1 MKRIYQAV
9 LLCIACSNLS
19 FAQDYNF
26 SGTMSREKLE
36 LYLNRAIT
44 MAGLVD
50 ENSCYFPPCTSTPAT
65 IYNPT
70 AYNASVTMLSN
81 INARFIGRSCG
92 LWGGE
97 WVINGGFFS
106 NIGLMVNDITN
117 KYVTTWKVKP
127 IIQAAIFEIVSTDVN
142 GIMMSAEVAA
152 KFGVAQRNFRYND
165 MLYSDGSYVN
175 QWGANASVPDMS
187 KTETQMWFY
196 FLATQYIDRGIEA
209 IHLGQVELM
218 DDKDPNHSYWWSLL
232 SKIRNYAKTKNR
244 GVVLLDAHTFGLY
257 QGSTDQLLFD
267 FHSSPIRMQEKL
279 PRWSPSAPNGGTAF
293 VENNPGC
300 GTPFNRT
307 KGGKTYFGW
316 YATTLPY
323 LVELDNFGISGSP
336 NNHGNCWFPWGWDE
350 ITWFGVQSE
359 SYRNNW
365 LKYAYY
371 KVKCLDQNAFLQ
383 MPGRR
388 GLTEAGVPWPGH
400 IYRAA
405 NGYDN
410 QENMIKNTWN
420 GAYVGQNN
428 WVHHNFTQEEVYQQ
442 PDPPQV
448 SHALVFVDQDK
459 AFYIGTDGYVHGYI
473 KDNGVTGIWR
483 TVSPSYSAQIFNGQN
498 VSSQVKAASDLV
510 ASPDGKTL
518 LYIGTDGYIYGFT
531 VNTVW
536 NYSYFEVPKTAMIQ
550 QNLRALSGLQFT
562 SNSRVFYVARE
573 LGNSKNRVH
582 GFIRSGSSW
591 STTSPTHASNVG
603 SGSHAEVG
611 GALTY
616 NAYDN
621 RLYYVGTD
629 GFLYYHT
636 ILTDWT
642 FTYNVVPQAAL
653 IAQNLRIMP
662 AKLAIRNNKV
672 FYIGKELGAA
682 NALRIHALVYSGT
695 TWNTVSP
702 THSANTYNSQPL
714 STQVQSNGN
723 EIAVSPD
730 GSLIAYIGTNKKVY
744 YYKDINAGWN
754 FSYNDTKGSDGFA
767 ASNSLQYRDNQN
779 IYYNSQFRIISTIP
793 LTIEAGDRKVHNIR
807 LQESY
812 CENAAIK
819 TIEPSYQYMAGTV
832 PMPKD
837 AEFVKYVAGVEAIRA
852 ERAESLKQPGDLM
865 PERVTIYPN
874 PAKDEITINAAPDT
888 QADTYVIYNISGITQ
903 QEGTLKGNKVNTSG
917 LVAGEYIIALYK
929 GNVLIEKIKFTILR

>member
-1 MKRIYQAV
+1 MKRIYLAI
-9 LLCIACSNLS
+9 LLCMALCSPS

-50 ENSCYFPPCTSTPAT
+50 ENSCYFPPCTSSPSTL
-65 IYNPT
+65 YNPT
-70 AYNASVTMLSN
+70 AYNASVNMLAN

-92 LWGGE
+92 LWAGE

-106 NIGLMVNDITN
+106 NVGVMVNDINN
-117 KYVTTWKVKP
+117 KYTNTGKVKP
-127 IIQAAIFEIVSTDVN
+127 VIQAAIFEIISSDVN

-152 KFGVAQRNFRYND
+152 TFGIAQRNFRYND

-175 QWGANASVPDMS
+175 QWGTNASVPDMS

-196 FLATQYIDRGIEA
+196 FMATQYIDRGIEA

-218 DDKDPNHSYWWSLL
+218 DDKDPDHSHWWSLL
-232 SKIRNYAKTKNR
+232 SKIREYAKTKNR

-257 QGSTDQLLFD
+257 YGSSDQLLFD

-279 PRWSPSAPNGGTAF
+279 PRWSPSAPDGGTAF

-316 YATTLPY
+316 YAVTLPY

-359 SYRNNW
+359 AYRNNW

-371 KVKCLDQNAFLQ
+371 KVKCLDDNAFLQ

-410 QENMIKNTWN
+410 QEHMIKNTWN
-420 GAYVGQNN
+420 GAYTGQDN
-428 WVHHNFTQEEVYQQ
+428 WVHHNFTQEEVYLQ
-442 PDPPQV
+442 PDPPLV

-459 AFYIGTDGYVHGYI
+459 AFYIGADGYIHGYI
-473 KDNGVTGIWR
+473 KDNGATGIWR

-498 VSSQVKAASDLV
+498 VTTQVRAASDLV

-536 NYSYFEVPKTAMIQ
+536 NYSYFAVPKTQMIQ
-550 QNLRALSGLQFT
+550 QNLRAISGLQFT
-562 SNSRVFYVARE
+562 SNSRLFYVARE
-573 LGNSKNRVH
+573 LGGNKNRVH
-582 GFIRSGSSW
+582 GFIRSGSTW
-591 STTSPTHASNVG
+591 STTSPTHASNVA
-603 SGSHAEVG
+603 SAAHIEVG

-616 NAYDN
+616 NPYDN
-621 RLYYVGTD
+621 RLYYVGTN
-629 GFLYYHT
+629 GFLYYHS

-642 FTYNVVPQAAL
+642 FTYNVVPQSAQ

-662 AKLAIRNNKV
+662 TKLAIRNNKI
-672 FYIGKELGAA
+672 FYIGRELAG
-682 NALRIHALVYSGT
+682 NALRIHALVYSGA

-744 YYKDINAGWN
+744 YYKDITAGWN
-754 FSYNDTKGSDGFA
+754 FSYNDTKGTDGFA
-767 ASNSLQYRDNQN
+767 ASNSLQYFDNQN
-779 IYYNSQFRIISTIP
+779 IYYNSQFKIVSTTP
-793 LTIEAGDRKVHNIR
+793 LIIEAGDRKVHNIR

-812 CENAAIK
+812 CENAAIR
-819 TIEPSYQYMAGTV
+819 TIEPAYQYMAASI
-832 PMPKD
+832 PMAQD
-837 AEFVKYVAGVEAIRA
+837 AEFVKYVAGLQVIVD
-852 ERAESLKQPGDLM
+852 ERAELLKM
-865 PERVTIYPN
+865 KAEVKYNSISIYPN
-874 PAKDEITINAAPDT
+874 PATDEINIQAAPEGL
-888 QADTYVIYNISGITQ
+888 TYVIYNISGVMQ
-903 QEGTLKGNKVNTSG
+903 QEGSLKDNKINTAG
-917 LVAGEYIIALYK
+917 LLAGDYVVSFLKDNTVIAT
-929 GNVLIEKIKFTILR
+929 IKFTILR